1 MSPSRSKHYSSS
13 FLHRVHEL
21 PEQLKKDSLR
31 CHGETRRIYGRLF
44 LATTTVE
51 KRKTRRGR
59 RRENN
64 NKCRNLERL
73 KWRLFFFIPHS
84 FGVEEEEEAG
94 EAFTT
99 WKITYPTQT
108 EEKWGLEDRL
118 LRCCSRWGKIR
129 PKVSFNMS
137 SGGTAIAG
145 IQTVLPDKN
154 GWKIPP
160 KSKATF
166 GVIFPHCAAVFFLLP
181 YFLLLGRER
190 KEILKI
196 AGFYG

>member
-1 MSPSRSKHYSSS
+1 MVVTPHEIAYMSPSRSKHYSSS

-84 FGVEEEEEAG
+84 FGVEEEEEEEAG

-99 WKITYPTQT
+99 
-108 EEKWGLEDRL
+108 
-118 LRCCSRWGKIR
+118 
-129 PKVSFNMS
+129 
-137 SGGTAIAG
+137 
-145 IQTVLPDKN
+145 
-154 GWKIPP
+154 
-160 KSKATF
+160 
-166 GVIFPHCAAVFFLLP
+166 
-181 YFLLLGRER
+181 
-190 KEILKI
+190 
-196 AGFYG
+196 

>member
-1 MSPSRSKHYSSS
+1 MVVTPHEIAYMSPSRSKHYSSSS

-84 FGVEEEEEAG
+84 FGVEEAAAG
-94 EAFTT
+94 EL
-99 WKITYPTQT
+99 KP
-108 EEKWGLEDRL
+108 
-118 LRCCSRWGKIR
+118 
-129 PKVSFNMS
+129 
-137 SGGTAIAG
+137 
-145 IQTVLPDKN
+145 
-154 GWKIPP
+154 
-160 KSKATF
+160 
-166 GVIFPHCAAVFFLLP
+166 
-181 YFLLLGRER
+181 LLLST
-190 KEILKI
+190 
-196 AGFYG
+196 

>member
-1 MSPSRSKHYSSS
+1 MSPSRSKHYSSSS

-84 FGVEEEEEAG
+84 FGVEEEEAG

-129 PKVSFNMS
+129 PKVSFYMA
-137 SGGTAIAG
+137 SGGKAG

-166 GVIFPHCAAVFFLLP
+166 GVIFPHCAAGFFLLP
-181 YFLLLGRER
+181 YFLLLEKER

>member
-1 MSPSRSKHYSSS
+1 MSPSRSKHYSSC

-84 FGVEEEEEAG
+84 FGVEEEEEKAG

-129 PKVSFNMS
+129 PKVSFYMTIW
-137 SGGTAIAG
+137 GKAQAG
-145 IQTVLPDKN
+145 VQTVFPDKK
-154 GWKIPP
+154 WVK
-160 KSKATF
+160 
-166 GVIFPHCAAVFFLLP
+166 FPINQRRHL
-181 YFLLLGRER
+181 E
-190 KEILKI
+190 
-196 AGFYG
+196 